1 MIDEKQIDR
10 LSHVSDFVDF
20 LEELN
25 LQRDA
30 AIQSLHGL
38 PTDQLQQVCG
48 RLLQLDDVLQMGG
61 WATIQER
68 RKLQ

>member
-10 LSHVSDFVDF
+10 LSHVTDFVDF
-20 LEELN
+20 LEELS
-25 LQRDA
+25 LQKESI
-30 AIQSLHGL
+30 IQSMHGL

-61 WATIQER
+61 WGKIQER